1 MTDTLNSAMA
11 REDAIARRVA
21 AFNATANDLAA
32 ASIPMKD
39 APAIVG
45 GWLAIRSVA

>member
-1 MTDTLNSAMA
+1 MTDHLHTAVA
-11 REDAIARRVA
+11 RDDAIARRVA
-21 AFNATANDLAA
+21 AFNATANDFAA